1 MECSVVRTKA
11 AAMETISLS
20 DFHHTLV
27 HFNINNLSSLLVLD
41 SRPYISYNN
50 GHIIGSK
57 NMYCPPISKRRFVN
71 GGKLHLEKMLDSE
84 VRHKLV
90 SGGYSR
96 IVIYGENE
104 DEMDQSDSNVN
115 IVWHSIKQLGFGGRC
130 QFLKGIILSIFEIEI
145 IVIDIIM

>member
-1 MECSVVRTKA
+1 
-11 AAMETISLS
+11 METISLS

-145 IVIDIIM
+145 TVIDIIM